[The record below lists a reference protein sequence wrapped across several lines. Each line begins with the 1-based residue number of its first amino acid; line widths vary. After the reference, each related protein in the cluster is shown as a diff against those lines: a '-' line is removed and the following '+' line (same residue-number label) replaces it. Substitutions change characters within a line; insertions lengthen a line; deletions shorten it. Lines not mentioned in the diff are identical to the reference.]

1 MDRTVFYDHKYTAQ
15 QNCKDKTEIE
25 VRNSKPH
32 IPKTGPS
39 ATRKSPLC
47 HINAH
52 KVDPRG
58 RSKACYPG
66 IT

>member
-15 QNCKDKTEIE
+15 QNCKDNTEIE

-52 KVDPRG
+52 
-58 RSKACYPG
+58 
-66 IT
+66 